1 MISTVVPPPA
11 PPPTTVPL
19 FPRSAPGTRSERND
33 HRPHSAPSIVQLTS
47 AGGAQRNN
55 GVARIRCT
63 NSECGH
69 DYFRP
74 FSCKGFYLCPSCSQ
88 KRTLLLS
95 EYLSERLLL
104 RLPHRQFVFSFPKA
118 LRVFFKYNRRLF
130 SEVSRLLF
138 AIVQSFYNEAA
149 GNKVRTAAVI
159 AYQSSGDLLRFNPHF
174 HALILEGGFDAA
186 GRFIFIPLGD
196 LARMTQ
202 YLRRRVLGLI
212 SRSFAENLLRWR
224 HSGFSIDHSVRLHAH
239 DQQARWALSQYIARP
254 PLSLKKLLLDGI
266 GAKVL
271 LKSAYNPYFKENL
284 KRLSATE
291 FIGELTQHLPPHR
304 MRCIRYYGL
313 YSSRS
318 RGKWHLWSHV
328 AAHAPEGWK
337 HTAVGLSS
345 ESFASGATQA
355 TEPVSATGASSTWAR
370 LIKQVYEVDPLICEK
385 CGSEMR
391 VIALINDPMEIQR
404 IVDHLIKSG
413 RAPPGLKVS

>member
-1 MISTVVPPPA
+1 MGLQQQVPPRQ
-11 PPPTTVPL
+11 PTPEPHRGYL
-19 FPRSAPGTRSERND
+19 PRAQNLLQRVFKEHFSEFAACYDERY
-33 HRPHSAPSIVQLTS
+33 
-47 AGGAQRNN
+47 AGQYGRFRLERIQKVAQRFTVCGDYAH

-63 NSECGH
+63 NTECGH

-130 SEVSRLLF
+130 CAVSRLLF

-202 YLRRRVLGLI
+202 YLRRRVLKWFLDKRLI
-212 SRSFAENLLRWR
+212 SRCRFRANPTR
-224 HSGFSIDHSVRLHAH
+224 HSG
-239 DQQARWALSQYIARP
+239 
-254 PLSLKKLLLDGI
+254 
-266 GAKVL
+266 
-271 LKSAYNPYFKENL
+271 E
-284 KRLSATE
+284 
-291 FIGELTQHLPPHR
+291 
-304 MRCIRYYGL
+304 RY
-313 YSSRS
+313 
-318 RGKWHLWSHV
+318 H
-328 AAHAPEGWK
+328 
-337 HTAVGLSS
+337 
-345 ESFASGATQA
+345 
-355 TEPVSATGASSTWAR
+355 
-370 LIKQVYEVDPLICEK
+370 
-385 CGSEMR
+385 
-391 VIALINDPMEIQR
+391 
-404 IVDHLIKSG
+404 
-413 RAPPGLKVS
+413 

>member
-1 MISTVVPPPA
+1 MGA
-11 PPPTTVPL
+11 
-19 FPRSAPGTRSERND
+19 TR
-33 HRPHSAPSIVQLTS
+33 L
-47 AGGAQRNN
+47 
-55 GVARIRCT
+55 
-63 NSECGH
+63 
-69 DYFRP
+69 
-74 FSCKGFYLCPSCSQ
+74 
-88 KRTLLLS
+88 RT
-95 EYLSERLLL
+95 
-104 RLPHRQFVFSFPKA
+104 
-118 LRVFFKYNRRLF
+118 
-130 SEVSRLLF
+130 
-138 AIVQSFYNEAA
+138 
-149 GNKVRTAAVI
+149 
-159 AYQSSGDLLRFNPHF
+159 GDLLRFNPHF

-202 YLRRRVLGLI
+202 YLRRRVLKLFLDKRLI

-318 RGKWHLWSHV
+318 RGKWHLWSHI

-355 TEPVSATGASSTWAR
+355 AEPVSATRASSTWELSSSLAFGSGVGMRGLRPCFFRAHLRHPAAVAVHPHAVHPEHAGVLLGAAAPRR
-370 LIKQVYEVDPLICEK
+370 L
-385 CGSEMR
+385 R
-391 VIALINDPMEIQR
+391 R
-404 IVDHLIKSG
+404 HLDG
-413 RAPPGLKVS
+413 R

>member
-1 MISTVVPPPA
+1 MMS
-11 PPPTTVPL
+11 
-19 FPRSAPGTRSERND
+19 GTRGSTAGSGW
-33 HRPHSAPSIVQLTS
+33 SASRKWPNSSPYAVTTLTVLPASGAPTPNVATITFVPS
-47 AGGAQRNN
+47 
-55 GVARIRCT
+55 
-63 NSECGH
+63 
-69 DYFRP
+69 
-74 FSCKGFYLCPSCSQ
+74 SCKGFYLCPSCSQ

-95 EYLSERLLL
+95 EYLSKRLLL

-130 SEVSRLLF
+130 CAVSRLLF

-202 YLRRRVLGLI
+202 YLRRRVLKLFLNKRLI

-224 HSGFSIDHSVRLHAH
+224 HSGFSIDHSVRLDAH

-284 KRLSATE
+284 KWLSATE

-337 HTAVGLSS
+337 HREPLPWCHSSHRAGLGHPYLFNVGA
-345 ESFASGATQA
+345 FDQAS
-355 TEPVSATGASSTWAR
+355 
-370 LIKQVYEVDPLICEK
+370 L
-385 CGSEMR
+385 
-391 VIALINDPMEIQR
+391 
-404 IVDHLIKSG
+404 
-413 RAPPGLKVS
+413 